1 MSADEAARTHKWYN
15 ITSNK
20 KAGKVTASV
29 MIYGEIG
36 WEVTAKE
43 FVKELTAIEAD
54 SIEVHI
60 NSVGGD
66 VFDGVA
72 IYNALRMHDA
82 SVIVYVEGLAAS
94 AASFIAQAGDEVIM
108 LRGSEMMIHDAS
120 AFAWGNEAVMLET
133 AGILGRIS
141 NNVADIYAQRAGGT
155 AEEWRAVMQAEMWY
169 NPQEAVD
176 AGLADTVLEA
186 SDEDAVAA
194 KASWDLKVFNFA
206 GRKDAPSPAEE
217 TLKIINRVKETPMG
231 ATAAKTQAEATTPP
245 ATEPPAPAEAPEN
258 DPVEVE
264 AEAEGEGEET
274 PPVEAPAAPA
284 APVAPVNRAGTF
296 TMRGVQTTDQAAVQ
310 AHINELEAF
319 YDETRSSNRTSFIA
333 SLAEGE
339 APKILATQ
347 ITAMEELVA
356 TMSDKQYE
364 MWVASWDAA
373 PSVGLLQPHA
383 STGGGQPSGTAAE
396 AAADRVEVLKGIVTR
411 HQMASM
417 HPDKIK
423 ATDSYKELTRLQPDF
438 TL

>member
-1 MSADEAARTHKWYN
+1 VAALPVLLTLQRTREPALATPALALRLRLWSTILHLV
-15 ITSNK
+15 
-20 KAGKVTASV
+20 AGALIV
-29 MIYGEIG
+29 G
-36 WEVTAKE
+36 
-43 FVKELTAIEAD
+43 TAIAEIWL
-54 SIEVHI
+54 S
-60 NSVGGD
+60 
-66 VFDGVA
+66 
-72 IYNALRMHDA
+72 L
-82 SVIVYVEGLAAS
+82 
-94 AASFIAQAGDEVIM
+94 Q
-108 LRGSEMMIHDAS
+108 
-120 AFAWGNEAVMLET
+120 T
-133 AGILGRIS
+133 AGPWLFG
-141 NNVADIYAQRAGGT
+141 VYGAAA
-155 AEEWRAVMQAEMWY
+155 
-169 NPQEAVD
+169 
-176 AGLADTVLEA
+176 
-186 SDEDAVAA
+186 AVAVLA
-194 KASWDLKVFNFA
+194 LGAFYLSFVAEQAPKAPKPPKEKKPK
-206 GRKDAPSPAEE
+206 RKRG
-217 TLKIINRVKETPMG
+217 K
-231 ATAAKTQAEATTPP
+231 QAEA
-245 ATEPPAPAEAPEN
+245 E
-258 DPVEVE
+258 VEVE

-333 SLAEGE
+333 SLAAGE
-339 APKILATQ
+339 SPKILATQ

-423 ATDSYKELTRLQPDF
+423 ATDSYKELIQLQPDF